1 MKINNDEFLEKLIRL
16 REFMKREGLAACIL
30 RRTAS
35 LAWITAGARTYV
47 NTANGEGPVTA
58 VITADRQVILTS
70 EIEAPRLRDE
80 EGLASTGWEIIA
92 DAWYGPAQNPLD
104 LLRDPGFDT
113 DASSDNRTGCDTPVP
128 IPAGSIVDI
137 AGPLARLRSQLLPV
151 EQRRAEVLG
160 ADCAAAMQDA
170 CDAVEPGQSEY
181 EIAALLWKHTQ
192 RRGIQAIVNL
202 VAFDGRIHRYRHPLP
217 TSAVLHRHAMLV
229 LCGRRDGM
237 ITSMTRILHFGPL
250 PEEIRRRQN
259 AAAAV
264 DAAMINASRPGTTT
278 GEILNRA
285 IAAYTTAG
293 FPEAWREHHQGGITG
308 YEPREFLALPGG
320 EDRLASG
327 MLCAWNP
334 SLPGAKSEDTV
345 LVGEDRPQVLT
356 STPGWPM
363 IQATDERTGVAIE
376 RPDILIR

>member
-1 MKINNDEFLEKLIRL
+1 MKINNDEVVEKLIRL
-16 REFMKREGLAACIL
+16 RDFMRREDLAACIL

-58 VITADRQVILTS
+58 VITADRQMLLTS

-80 EGLASTGWEIIA
+80 EGLGSTAWDIIA
-92 DAWYGPAQNPLD
+92 DPWYGTARNPAD
-104 LLRDPGFDT
+104 LLRDPGVNA
-113 DASSDNRTGCDTPVP
+113 DAPSGKRTGCDTAVP
-128 IPAGSIVDI
+128 IRAGNIVDI
-137 AGPLARLRSQLLPV
+137 GGPLARLRSQLLPV

-170 CDAVEPGQSEY
+170 CESVEPGQSEY
-181 EIAALLWKHTQ
+181 EIAALLWKHAQ

-202 VAFDGRIHRYRHPLP
+202 VACDERIHRYRHPLP

-229 LCGRRDGM
+229 LCGRRNGL

-250 PEEIRRRQN
+250 PEKIRARQN
-259 AAAAV
+259 AVASV
-264 DAAMINASRPGTTT
+264 DAAMIAASRPGTTT
-278 GEILNRA
+278 GEILDHA
-285 IAAYTTAG
+285 IAGYTTGG
-293 FPEAWREHHQGGITG
+293 FPEAWREHHQGGITA
-308 YEPREFLALPGG
+308 YEPREFLAVPGG
-320 EDRLASG
+320 EDRLVAG

-334 SLPGAKSEDTV
+334 SLPGAKSEDTI
-345 LVGEDRPQVLT
+345 LVREDGPQILT
-356 STPGWPM
+356 STPGWPA
-363 IQATDERTGVAIE
+363 IQATDVRTGATIE